1 MELSF
6 ELREN
11 VGVLKVSGRLD
22 AYNSTE
28 FKESFTKYTEQTV
41 NFVLDLS
48 NLDFLDS
55 TGLGSLVACLK
66 AISEKDGDIRIANM
80 SEKPRMVFEITRA
93 YKIFEIFDD
102 VDVAIM
108 SYEAD

>member
-1 MELSF
+1 MELNF
-6 ELREN
+6 EMKDN

-22 AYNSTE
+22 AYNSAE
-28 FKESFTKYTEQTV
+28 FKENFTKYAEQTV

-48 NLDFLDS
+48 TLDFLDS